1 MATWTGEI
9 ALRSIDEREE
19 MNWDKLVVMGAQV
32 VVFVTLAVL
41 VALGHNSAIT
51 DGLMAVGGSIT
62 GINLMD
68 SVARVKEKLTKR
80 K

>member
-1 MATWTGEI
+1 
-9 ALRSIDEREE
+9 
-19 MNWDKLVVMGAQV
+19 MNWDKLAVMGAQV

-51 DGLMAVGGSIT
+51 DGLMVVGGSIT

-68 SVARVKEKLTKR
+68 SVARVKAKLAKA